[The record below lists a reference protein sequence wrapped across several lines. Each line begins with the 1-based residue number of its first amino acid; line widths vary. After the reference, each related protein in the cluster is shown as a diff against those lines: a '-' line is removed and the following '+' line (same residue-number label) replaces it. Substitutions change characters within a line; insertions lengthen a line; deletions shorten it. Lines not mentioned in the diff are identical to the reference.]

1 MENIEVA
8 CFMLQERGLNRG
20 SHITSSEAGDAAFQT
35 GSHDGIIPSGIA
47 DCFFLFKLLFM
58 IYSINFMYLE

>member
-20 SHITSSEAGDAAFQT
+20 SHMTSSEAGDAAFQT
-35 GSHDGIIPSGIA
+35 GSHDGIIAYQVVLQIA
-47 DCFFLFKLLFM
+47 SFYLNC
-58 IYSINFMYLE
+58 YS